1 MMEYPAHVRDIS
13 SIGRSHSSACFFC
26 CNIAIIGIHFFLALC
41 PSFPSSTSLCRFSSR
56 SLVVVEFIVF
66 PKIIWHILIGTW
78 PSCTFRSR
86 LCWFQRSWQQEAFYF
101 SLFQINYSGV
111 PPQNWIKSRLF
122 LFWLSFIIPSLI
134 AHLQFNYIALLPR
147 NAEKKCKTTYR
158 AAEVAGSQQA
168 DYSKVWKILPFN
180 ETYVKDF
187 HLSTPSITKK
197 YPARD
202 TTPRDRI
209 RKKMTIWWWCWVLIS
224 IKMRMAI
231 CHT

>member
-1 MMEYPAHVRDIS
+1 MF
-13 SIGRSHSSACFFC
+13 FFC
-26 CNIAIIGIHFFLALC
+26 NITIIEIQFFLALC

-101 SLFQINYSGV
+101 PLFQINYSGV

-147 NAEKKCKTTYR
+147 NAEKNVR
-158 AAEVAGSQQA
+158 RHIEQ
-168 DYSKVWKILPFN
+168 LR
-180 ETYVKDF
+180 
-187 HLSTPSITKK
+187 L
-197 YPARD
+197 PARCKQI
-202 TTPRDRI
+202 I
-209 RKKMTIWWWCWVLIS
+209 RKCENFCLSMK
-224 IKMRMAI
+224 RMLK
-231 CHT
+231 TSTY

>member
-1 MMEYPAHVRDIS
+1 MAFNSILVSQDRNGWIALFVWVPRFQIVVKRRPRKFDRRPIWKLSGINSPLMMEYPAHVRDMS

-26 CNIAIIGIHFFLALC
+26 NIAIIEIQFFLGLC

-147 NAEKKCKTTYR
+147 NA
-158 AAEVAGSQQA
+158 G
-168 DYSKVWKILPFN
+168 
-180 ETYVKDF
+180 
-187 HLSTPSITKK
+187 
-197 YPARD
+197 
-202 TTPRDRI
+202 
-209 RKKMTIWWWCWVLIS
+209 KKMKDNIYSSWGCRFVASRLFES
-224 IKMRMAI
+224 VKNFAF
-231 CHT
+231 